1 MRVAAVVFVVA
12 VLLAT
17 PAAAFE
23 EYDGTRAQAM
33 GGASRAWA
41 VGNTALLLNP
51 SGMSL
56 VKAYNLEGAYAYTT
70 RLKGQ
75 FLHASVV
82 DSTSALGVS
91 GGLYY
96 TYRFDELA
104 GVSGSAHEAGG
115 ALSMPLG
122 SYVAIGATVKWF
134 RLLGLD
140 RGPNLSTGGVTF
152 DAGVTLRPTQQV
164 SLAVVAANLRDLHT
178 GHAPRT
184 LGYGAAFLPIPTLV
198 IAVDGV
204 TSFTGDDVLGFKGT
218 GVRGG
223 VELSLA
229 QRVALRL
236 GGGTDA
242 MRGVGYLSGGV
253 SAFSDMGAIDV
264 GVRGDLFPMKTGSE
278 KNLFLGVSLR
288 LFVSGA
294 VESANAAAL

>member
-1 MRVAAVVFVVA
+1 
-12 VLLAT
+12 
-17 PAAAFE
+17 
-23 EYDGTRAQAM
+23 M

-41 VGNTALLLNP
+41 VGNTAPLINP

-56 VKAYNLEGAYAYTT
+56 VKAYNLEAAYAYTS
-70 RLKGQ
+70 RLQGQ

-91 GGLYY
+91 GGAYY
-96 TYRFDELA
+96 TYRFDENAA

-134 RLLGLD
+134 QLHGID
-140 RGPNLSTGGVTF
+140 RGPSLSTGGVTF
-152 DAGVTLRPTQQV
+152 DGGVTLRPTQQL
-164 SLAVVAANLRDLHT
+164 SLAFVAANQRNLHT

-184 LGYGAAFLPIPTLV
+184 YAYGAAFLPIQTLV

-204 TSFTGDDVLGFKGT
+204 TVLTPDDILGTKGT
-218 GVRGG
+218 GVRAGA
-223 VELSLA
+223 EWSLA
-229 QRVALRL
+229 QRVAIRL

-242 MRGVGYLSGGV
+242 MRGVGFLTGGV
-253 SAFSDMGAIDV
+253 SVFSDMGAIDI
-264 GVRGDLFPMKTGSE
+264 GARGDLFPMKTGSE

-288 LFVSGA
+288 LFVSSA
-294 VESANAAAL
+294 IETANAAAL